1 MERYTGRDEQGNLTL
16 CGEQVYGNDQNAYNA
31 LSELEDYEDTGLT
44 PEEVTKLAQEIEAL
58 KKSVNQ
64 LYADTKFFKMLEEK
78 GKINIDSTI
87 AKVDK
92 WAKAEQEGRLVIL
105 QRKPND
111 AYYHRNY
118 DTGELE
124 LNIELH
130 GGDPDGQYPEID
142 SCASWE

>member
-1 MERYTGRDEQGNLTL
+1 MDRLTKRAEYNCACWNGNQDYTTHKRYL
-16 CGEQVYGNDQNAYNA
+16 
-31 LSELEDYEDTGLT
+31 ELLDRLAAYEDTGLS

-58 KKSVNQ
+58 KKSVDQ
-64 LYADTKFFKMLEEK
+64 LYADTKFFKMLEKK
-78 GKINIDSTI
+78 GKIDIDATI